1 VLTLRDDGSNIIKCH
16 IDAAFAVH
24 PDFKSHTGAVATL
37 GKGAVK
43 SISKKQKVNTRS
55 STEAEL
61 VATDDIIAQA
71 LWTKLFLEAQ
81 GYLVKDNVLYQDNQS
96 AILLEKNGKASS
108 GKRTRHLNIC
118 YFFLTDQVINNNVS
132 IQFCPTVDMTADYM
146 TKPLQGKKFNKFRK
160 AIMNT

>member
-1 VLTLRDDGSNIIKCH
+1 MKFLNATQNDVLTLRADGSNVIKWH

-43 SISKKQKVNTRS
+43 SISKKQKVNTRG
-55 STEAEL
+55 STEAEI
-61 VATDDIIAQA
+61 VATDEIIAQA

-96 AILLEKNGKASS
+96 AILLEKNCKASS
-108 GKRTRHLNIC
+108 GKRTRHLNIH
-118 YFFLTDQVINNNVS
+118 YFFLTD
-132 IQFCPTVDMTADYM
+132 
-146 TKPLQGKKFNKFRK
+146 
-160 AIMNT
+160 

>member
-1 VLTLRDDGSNIIKCH
+1 MAEGI
-16 IDAAFAVH
+16 AV
-24 PDFKSHTGAVATL
+24 SGTAVAVPRC
-37 GKGAVK
+37 G
-43 SISKKQKVNTRS
+43 SIAHGGCELVWLLYFRGLHLRS
-55 STEAEL
+55 SKEAKL

-108 GKRTRHLNIC
+108 GKRTWHLNIH

-132 IQFCPTVDMTADYM
+132 IQLCRTDDMTADYM